1 MADFHALDYL
11 SSNERAGIDWLS
23 DRSQGQDIVIAEA
36 VGGDYF
42 TKDTFARISM
52 GSGAPAILGW
62 KGHEDQWRSGN
73 CTACAGRFEDVNTL
87 YSTTDANQM
96 RQILDKYGV
105 TYVYVGDVERRTYG
119 DTGMDKFTSLPVVF
133 QCGTVT
139 IYRAR
144 AGGATTAAGCGQ

>member
-1 MADFHALDYL
+1 M
-11 SSNERAGIDWLS
+11 
-23 DRSQGQDIVIAEA
+23 IAEA

-52 GSGAPAILGW
+52 ASGAPAILGW

-73 CTACAGRFEDVNTL
+73 CKACAGRFEDVNTL
-87 YSTTDANQM
+87 YTTTDTDQM

-119 DTGMDKFTSLPVVF
+119 DAGMDKFTVA
-133 QCGTVT
+133 
-139 IYRAR
+139 AR
-144 AGGATTAAGCGQ
+144 RVSVRNGYDIPSPCRRCDDGGGLRSEDEGR